1 MLEGEQRV
9 VAAPPIRSVL
19 ITGAD
24 GRIGTTLRAGLRERY
39 QLRVMFRAPGALSD
53 PTEQVVIADLED
65 QSTIRSAARGTDA
78 IVHLA
83 ANPSTRA
90 SFEETLQA
98 NIVGTYHVF
107 EAARQEGVHRVVF
120 ASTNH
125 VTGMYER
132 DGALVLSTLP
142 PRPDS
147 YYGVSKAY
155 GESLGR
161 YYHDAH
167 GLAVICLRIGS
178 FLPKPRDVRGL
189 STWLS
194 PRDMVQLV
202 WRSLEASVGY
212 GVYYGISGNS
222 RRRWDI
228 TNAREEL
235 GYVPEDD
242 AERFAGELG

>member
-1 MLEGEQRV
+1 
-9 VAAPPIRSVL
+9 
-19 ITGAD
+19 
-24 GRIGTTLRAGLRERY
+24 
-39 QLRVMFRAPGALSD
+39 
-53 PTEQVVIADLED
+53 
-65 QSTIRSAARGTDA
+65 
-78 IVHLA
+78 VHLA

-90 SFEETLQA
+90 SFEETLRT

-107 EAARQEGVHRVVF
+107 EAARQEGVGRVVF

-132 DGALVLSTLP
+132 AGALVLPNLP

-155 GESLGR
+155 GELLGR
-161 YYHDAH
+161 YYHDLY

-178 FLPKPRDVRGL
+178 FLPQPRDVRGL

-202 WRSLEASVGY
+202 WRSLEASVTY

-235 GYVPEDD
+235 GYDPEDD